1 MKELCKKAKKFKIYL
16 HIQLVFVPLHSHSE
30 RVRCAE
36 GLEG

>member
-1 MKELCKKAKKFKIYL
+1 MKEPWQKAKKFKIYL

-36 GLEG
+36 EME